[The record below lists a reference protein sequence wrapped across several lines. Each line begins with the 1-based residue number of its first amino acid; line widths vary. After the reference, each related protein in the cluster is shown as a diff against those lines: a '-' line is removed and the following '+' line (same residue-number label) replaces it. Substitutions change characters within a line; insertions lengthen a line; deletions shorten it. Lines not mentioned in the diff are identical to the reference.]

1 MTDTYQAFTSHQET
15 ISDFLTEAQ
24 QKDHGDVVY
33 LKFPPNAGV
42 FEDQCNRSLLFVEYT
57 DDGASASEIAFS
69 LQGEGG
75 LIHEWVRMFREEWG
89 ATVTG

>member
-24 QKDHGDVVY
+24 AKDHGDVVY
-33 LKFPPNAGV
+33 LKFPPHAGV
-42 FEDQCNRSLLFVEYT
+42 FEDQCNRSLSFVEYA

-69 LQGEGG
+69 LEGEGG
-75 LIHEWVRMFREEWG
+75 LIY
-89 ATVTG
+89 